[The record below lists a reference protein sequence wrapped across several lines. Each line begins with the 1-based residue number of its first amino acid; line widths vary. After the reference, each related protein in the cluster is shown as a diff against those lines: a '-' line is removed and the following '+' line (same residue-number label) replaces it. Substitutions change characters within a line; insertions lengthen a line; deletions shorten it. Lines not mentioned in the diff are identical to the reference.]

1 MNAQSL
7 CVNEPI
13 FFPCGQVNPHC
24 MGNSSLAVWRG
35 LVLTPRMHQEI
46 KLTREVPAIQIP
58 SGDALSLPAGT
69 AVYITQRLGGT
80 YTVATSQ
87 GLARIS
93 SQDADALGVNVEEEQ
108 KKQLEVVRLKDAP
121 LEEQVWT
128 QLKAVYDPEIPVDIV
143 NLGLV
148 YDCAI
153 EEIDRKIVVTVKMT
167 LTAPG
172 CGMGPVIAADAQ
184 AQIMTLEG
192 VDDARVELVWDPA
205 WNQEMISEEGKM
217 KLGMI

>member
-1 MNAQSL
+1 MQ
-7 CVNEPI
+7 
-13 FFPCGQVNPHC
+13 
-24 MGNSSLAVWRG
+24 
-35 LVLTPRMHQEI
+35 QEI
-46 KLTREVPAIQIP
+46 QLKREIAAVQIP
-58 SGDALSLPAGT
+58 SGDSLVLPAGT
-69 AVYITQRLGGT
+69 PVFITQRLGGT

-93 SQDADALGVNVEEEQ
+93 SQDADALGIDAEEEK
-108 KKQLEVVRLKDAP
+108 KKQEEVSKLKDAP
-121 LEEQVWT
+121 LEEQVWA
-128 QLKAVYDPEIPVDIV
+128 QLKSVYDPEIPVDIV

-153 EEIDRKIVVTVKMT
+153 EEDDGKTVVAVKMT

-184 AQIMTLEG
+184 AKIMTIDG
-192 VDDARVELVWDPA
+192 IDDAKVELVWDPA

>member
-1 MNAQSL
+1 MQ
-7 CVNEPI
+7 
-13 FFPCGQVNPHC
+13 
-24 MGNSSLAVWRG
+24 
-35 LVLTPRMHQEI
+35 QEI
-46 KLTREVPAIQIP
+46 QLTRQVSAIQIP
-58 SGDALSLPAGT
+58 SGDSLTLPAGT
-69 AVYITQRLGGT
+69 AVFITQRLGGT

-93 SQDADALGVNVEEEQ
+93 SQDADALGIDPDEEK
-108 KKQLEVVRLKDAP
+108 KKQEQAVKLKDAP
-121 LEEQVWT
+121 LEEQVWA
-128 QLKAVYDPEIPVDIV
+128 QLKGVYDPEIPVDIV

-148 YDCAI
+148 YDCGL
-153 EEIDRKIVVTVKMT
+153 EEIDGKTVVCVKMT

-184 AQIMTLEG
+184 AKIMTIDG
-192 VDDARVELVWDPA
+192 IDDAKVELVWDPA